1 MTLST
6 DLEDLRRTQI
16 LNAAISTLSAKG
28 SASVTME
35 EVAGAAGLSKGGLT
49 HYYRS
54 KNELFKAAFKE
65 FFSRI
70 FERSRQTLSRQDTPL
85 EKVLSFDWLYDEND
99 PDVNVGYPMLYD
111 CMAMAVHDEDYRIL
125 FEEWVENWVALL
137 RNVISEGLSR
147 SVFKDIEPDA
157 TARAIS
163 AIYQGIASRW
173 YLARSAHSTE
183 WAISSFRQAITRLLT
198 DASNPATSFPPGG
211 NHGNI

>member
-1 MTLST
+1 MALSN
-6 DLEDLRRTQI
+6 DLEDLRKAQI

-35 EVAGAAGLSKGGLT
+35 EVAGAAGLSKGGLA

-70 FERSRQTLSRQDTPL
+70 FERSRLTMSQRDAPL
-85 EKVLSFDWLYDEND
+85 DKLLSFDWLYDEND

-111 CMAMAVHDEDYRIL
+111 CMAMAVHDDEYRVL
-125 FEEWVENWVALL
+125 FHEWVENWVALL
-137 RNVISEGLSR
+137 RAVISEGVSLGLFR
-147 SVFKDIEPDA
+147 DIEPDA
-157 TARAIS
+157 TARTIS

-183 WAISSFRQAITRLLT
+183 WAISSFRQAITRLLM
-198 DASNPATSFPPGG
+198 DM
-211 NHGNI
+211 

>member
-6 DLEDLRRTQI
+6 DLEDLRRAQI
-16 LNAAISTLSAKG
+16 LSAAISTLSAKG

-35 EVAGAAGLSKGGLT
+35 EVAAAAGLSKGGLA

-54 KNELFKAAFKE
+54 KDELFKAAFKE

-70 FERSRQTLSRQDTPL
+70 FERSRLTLSLQEAPL
-85 EKVLSFDWLYDEND
+85 DKLLSFEWLYDEND
-99 PDVNVGYPMLYD
+99 PDVNLGYPMLYD
-111 CMAMAVHDEDYRIL
+111 CMAMAVHDDAYRML
-125 FEEWVENWVALL
+125 FHDWVENWVALL
-137 RNVISEGLSR
+137 RDVISEGLSQGI
-147 SVFKDIEPDA
+147 FKNIEPDA

-183 WAISSFRQAITRLLT
+183 WAVSSYRQAIARLLT
-198 DASNPATSFPPGG
+198 DA
-211 NHGNI
+211 

>member
-1 MTLST
+1 MALSN
-6 DLEDLRRTQI
+6 DLEDLRKAQI

-35 EVAGAAGLSKGGLT
+35 EVAGAAGLSKGGLA

-70 FERSRQTLSRQDTPL
+70 FERSRLTMSQRDAPL
-85 EKVLSFDWLYDEND
+85 DKLLSFDWLYDEND

-111 CMAMAVHDEDYRIL
+111 CMSMAVHDDEYRVL
-125 FEEWVENWVALL
+125 FHDWVENWVALL
-137 RNVISEGLSR
+137 RDVISEGVSLDIFR
-147 SVFKDIEPDA
+147 DIEPDA
-157 TARAIS
+157 TARNIS

-183 WAISSFRQAITRLLT
+183 WAISSFRQAITRLLM
-198 DASNPATSFPPGG
+198 DV
-211 NHGNI
+211 